1 MKHILLLALAMTIC
15 TSSSIFAQSKGQMAF
30 TSSSPNA
37 NKLLRSAWV
46 DIADFKI
53 EEGNNTLDQ
62 LLKEDPHCAM
72 AYVSLFP
79 SSEEDL
85 ADNLKKAESLNL
97 SMDEQMLLKGI
108 MAHLKNAPTQEHFA
122 PLLKKYPSDD
132 YLQLMIMFNSE
143 PEAAFRIGEGL
154 IKRKPKFAP
163 AHNLLGYL
171 YMAKN
176 DMVKA
181 EEHFNKYISLRP
193 ELANPY
199 DSKGDFL
206 MTAGKTEEAIK
217 QYEKAA
223 SLGMTSSQAKAE
235 NAKAQLKFPKPSS
248 DDISTIKTI
257 ISEAFDAMK
266 KSDVDKL
273 VKDVSGHIVEIF
285 GDQRAN
291 VGLPNLRKRFVGMF
305 EHGMVEKQAFA
316 IEAVVGSGPIAAAY
330 GRNDV
335 AWKESESGNV
345 TEQKNNMIFLLD
357 KQQDGEW
364 KIIADHFYDG
374 TQDNM
379 PLSSE
384 DKTSI
389 NKVLAKWDAALE
401 PGQQLTERHLEAFA
415 VQYSP
420 QAIEIFPDQLS
431 NVGLPN
437 LKARWEQ
444 INVDRMKRN
453 KLNPLG
459 IEGLGRKA
467 IAWGIANQDVIEK
480 GTGTLYEFEFPWVM
494 ILTKEKDNAWKIL
507 AIHWGSD

>member
-1 MKHILLLALAMTIC
+1 MKHLLLLVLAMTISA
-15 TSSSIFAQSKGQMAF
+15 TSSVLAQSKGQMAF
-30 TSSSPNA
+30 TSSYPNA

-53 EEGNNTLDQ
+53 EEGNNTLNQ
-62 LLKEDPHCAM
+62 LLKEDPDCAM

-79 SSEEDL
+79 SSEEEL
-85 ADNLKKAESLNL
+85 AENLTKAESLTL
-97 SMDEQMLLKGI
+97 STDEQMLLKGL
-108 MAHLKNAPTQEHFA
+108 MARRKNAPTQEHFA

-132 YLQLMIMFNSE
+132 YLHLMIMFNSE
-143 PEAAFRIGEGL
+143 PEPAFRIGEGL

-193 ELANPY
+193 DLANPY

-206 MTAGKTEEAIK
+206 MTAGKTEEAIQ

-235 NAKAQLKFPKPSS
+235 RAKAQLKFPKPSS
-248 DDISTIKTI
+248 DDVSTITGI
-257 ISEAFDAMK
+257 LTAAFDAAK
-266 KSDVDKL
+266 QSDVDKM
-273 VKDVSGHIVEIF
+273 VKDFSGQNVEILE
-285 GDQRAN
+285 DQRAS
-291 VGLPNLRKRFVGMF
+291 VGLPNLRKRFIMMY
-305 EHGMVEKQAFA
+305 EHGVFEKQMFD

-330 GRNDV
+330 GRNDF
-335 AWKESESGNV
+335 AWKESASGNV
-345 TEQKNNMIFLLD
+345 TAHTNNMIFLLH
-357 KQQDGEW
+357 KQKDGAW

-379 PLSSE
+379 PLSSD

-401 PGQQLTERHLEAFA
+401 PGQQLTEKHLEAFA
-415 VQYSP
+415 AQYSP

-444 INVDRMKRN
+444 INVDRMKTN

-459 IEGLGRKA
+459 VEGLGRKA
-467 IAWGIANQDVIEK
+467 IAWGIANQGVYEK

-494 ILTKEKDNAWKIL
+494 ILTKEKDDTWKIL
-507 AIHWGSD
+507 AIHWGNG